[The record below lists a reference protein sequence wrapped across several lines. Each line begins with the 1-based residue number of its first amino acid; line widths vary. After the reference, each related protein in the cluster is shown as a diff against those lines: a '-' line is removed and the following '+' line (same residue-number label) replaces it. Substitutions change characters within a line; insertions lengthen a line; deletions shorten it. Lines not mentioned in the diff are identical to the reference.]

1 MIPMNYPNAALLA
14 YCRDVLA
21 QTADVVHQHVHF
33 SSPFNAHIGPHVR
46 HIIEHFDALQKTLG
60 DSGETGVLDYD
71 ARARD
76 IRIETE
82 PAFALSRLH
91 GLQQWLAG
99 PDWFDVSFNL
109 PLAVQLRGGLQ
120 GEHNFASQ
128 STVGRELT
136 FLVSHAVHHFAILQ
150 GYAKQEGLS
159 LGAGLGKAPATVAFE
174 SRADAA

>member
-1 MIPMNYPNAALLA
+1 MTSLNHSCAALLA

-33 SSPFNAHIGPHVR
+33 SSPFSAHIGPHVR
-46 HIIEHFDALQKTLG
+46 HIIEHFDALQKALDNTEQP
-60 DSGETGVLDYD
+60 GELDYD

-76 IRIETE
+76 PRVEAE

-91 GLQQWLAG
+91 GLQQWLDD
-99 PDWFDVSFNL
+99 PDWCDASFNL
-109 PLAVQLRGGLQ
+109 PLAVHLRGGLQ

-128 STVGRELT
+128 STVARELT
-136 FLVSHAVHHFAILQ
+136 FLASHAVHHFAILQ
-150 GYAKQEGLS
+150 GYAKQEGRS

-174 SRADAA
+174 SRAEAA